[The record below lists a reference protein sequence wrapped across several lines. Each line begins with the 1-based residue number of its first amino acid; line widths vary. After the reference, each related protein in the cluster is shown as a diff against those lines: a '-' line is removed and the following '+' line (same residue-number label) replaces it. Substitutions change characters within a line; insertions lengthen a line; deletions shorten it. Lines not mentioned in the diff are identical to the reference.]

1 MATALSLVLPLELRR
16 DAERLFDL
24 TMWCLGRDV
33 NHPEGNLL
41 LRFGVTRERRP
52 EGQRGQSMYTATA
65 PGCGSLR
72 LWGFGVLC
80 DGGGAA
86 VFIARDG
93 FTPRLVDVASME
105 WPVFDVE
112 RLHAASSWEP
122 QALQEQRACRASVA
136 VLAEWLAR
144 YEQWVADGVG
154 LSWRSACFSERRKA
168 PAVSPE
174 QLAAAWWRIAMRVR
188 ACDFTMNEE
197 LAAPSAGA

>member
-1 MATALSLVLPLELRR
+1 MATALPPALPLELRR

-33 NHPEGNLL
+33 KHPEGNLL
-41 LRFGVTRERRP
+41 LRSGLTRERPP
-52 EGQRGQSMYTATA
+52 EGQQGQSVYTATLA
-65 PGCGSLR
+65 GGGSLK

-80 DGGGAA
+80 EGGDAA

-105 WPVFDVE
+105 WPVFEAE
-112 RLHAASSWEP
+112 RLQAASAP
-122 QALQEQRACRASVA
+122 LTFQEQRACRASVA

-154 LSWRSACFSERRKA
+154 LSWRSECFSERRKA
-168 PAVSPE
+168 PAVSPG
-174 QLAAAWWRIAMRVR
+174 QLAAAWWRISARVR
-188 ACDFTMNEE
+188 ACDFTMNDE
-197 LAAPSAGA
+197 LVAPSAGA